1 MADRQLLATTRGSAF
16 QPLLSGGR
24 PTTEAWEQLRGFLVQ
39 ALGPAHAALLAEP
52 RHDAAGR
59 IDWYGPAGTVRPI
72 DAAGRRQ
79 LKTLMTDIRHLADDL
94 DRAGDENRRSLGRL
108 LRQALSVPTDAQAY
122 CIGEQPILIAWG
134 HAGVQP
140 TRRSGA
146 GWAATGAVIV
156 VLLLGAVAGWW
167 LWQHLPVPTMR
178 AATDPA
184 EIEAIATLHAAQ
196 GRTAVLRQR
205 LDELQLQT
213 AALRLQCP
221 PPAPAAPKPPVS
233 IFSPEVKPSMPATPK
248 RPVEVAPLAPPA
260 RP

>member
-1 MADRQLLATTRGSAF
+1 MADRQLLATTRSSAF

-24 PTTEAWEQLRGFLVQ
+24 PTTEAWDQLRGFLVQ
-39 ALGPAHAALLAEP
+39 ALGAVHAELLAEP
-52 RHDAAGR
+52 RPNAAGS
-59 IDWYGPAGTVRPI
+59 IDWFGPAGTVRPI
-72 DAAGRRQ
+72 DAAGRRR

-94 DRAGDENRRSLGRL
+94 DRAGDESRRSLGRL
-108 LRQALSVPTDAQAY
+108 LRQALCVPAGAQAY
-122 CIGEQPILIAWG
+122 CVGEQPVLTAWG

-140 TRRSGA
+140 TRRRGT
-146 GWAATGAVIV
+146 GLAAMVAVIV

-167 LWQHLPVPTMR
+167 LWRHLPVPALR

-196 GRTAVLRQR
+196 DRTAVLRQR
-205 LDELQLQT
+205 LDELRLQT

-221 PPAPAAPKPPVS
+221 PPAPAVPKPPVS

-248 RPVEVAPLAPPA
+248 RPVEVTPLAPPA
-260 RP
+260 RQ